1 MFKMLFLMVLV
12 LFSLKAYSAYSVECE
27 KLFSPPEE
35 LVKRMHNIESKLQD
49 ILGKTLP
56 SGAGFIVNNIMKGRD
71 LYTDSNKLF
80 EGDNI
85 AFLMNNFSVHE
96 ILLLQNLV
104 SKNQRLDNIIYLLK
118 PVKEQQ
124 KEISLYQATVA
135 IVLESHIHKINS
147 HKKVKI
153 YDYERVIGAF
163 KELTGTLKSPE
174 NLPLQRIKGLLF
186 DVVNKDNRKAFL
198 AYLKSRDRAEE
209 EMGEGL
215 TDSQST
221 ALVKL
226 QKKWSTLRISSS
238 KLLDKNFEDDYYST
252 LIESGLTRHDG
263 YILLKNGLLLSSVS
277 FLLKKEKIVA
287 KIEDI
292 LHRRLTPSQVQKIV
306 GNNTTGEIY
315 SIFRTKSSKFNNF
328 HIMLLLNN
336 KGFSLDEIY
345 NLIDNGVIKSKNA
358 RERLDKLAFKVEE
371 VKKRLNKKELSPKQI
386 RAILIGK
393 EIELESKDQL
403 PLLPSFA

>member
-12 LFSLKAYSAYSVECE
+12 LFSLKAYSVECE
-27 KLFSPPEE
+27 KLFSLPHF
-35 LVKRMHNIESKLQD
+35 LKKMDIVKRVED
-49 ILGKTLP
+49 TLGKKLSP
-56 SGAGFIVNNIMKGRD
+56 AADFIVDHIMHSRGFYNPESSNFFKENN
-71 LYTDSNKLF
+71 
-80 EGDNI
+80 
-85 AFLMNNFSVHE
+85 FLVDNFSVFE
-96 ILLLQNLV
+96 ILALHYYFISKDKQALWRLYNMTCLLDV
-104 SKNQRLDNIIYLLK
+104 IRT
-118 PVKEQQ
+118 EQKINTHQ
-124 KEISLYQATVA
+124 IHLTVL
-135 IVLESHIHKINS
+135 LESHIHKINNS
-147 HKKVKI
+147 RKMRV
-153 YDYERVIGAF
+153 YDYELLIRSFNELADTLESPHVI
-163 KELTGTLKSPE
+163 S
-174 NLPLQRIKGLLF
+174 GLLSHPEF
-186 DVVNKDNRKAFL
+186 FVNQDNKRGFL

-386 RAILIGK
+386 RAILNDE
-393 EIELESKDQL
+393 EIEMEPKNKL
-403 PLLPSFA
+403 PFPPPFA